1 MTRSTSKRKKS
12 EITREAILE
21 SASELFQQKSY
32 DQVGVREIASRAGVD
47 AAMVNRY
54 FGSKMGLFDELFSE
68 LEEYDELY
76 DVPLSEL
83 GERLARFVIEGELR
97 TRAGVTLPIRN
108 DRTLTILRSVGCQEA
123 LPMLR
128 DVIAKRLTG
137 PLLRA
142 LADEEQAVEKV
153 ALIVSSCFGFI
164 LIHRMIG
171 AACVMEADRDTV
183 KDLLSKNLQAI
194 IDA

>member
-137 PLLRA
+137 PLLRP

-183 KDLLSKNLQAI
+183 KDLLSKTLKAI

>member
-1 MTRSTSKRKKS
+1 MSRSTSKRKKS

-21 SASELFQQKSY
+21 SARELFQQKSY

-68 LEEYDELY
+68 LEDYDELY

-97 TRAGVTLPIRN
+97 TRAGATLPIRN

-128 DVIAKRLTG
+128 DVIAKRLTA

-142 LADEEQAVEKV
+142 LADEEQAVEKA